1 MNLKS
6 KNILVTG
13 IASNRSISFSIAKI
27 LHEAGAN
34 VIVSYQNERL
44 KDRVIKLA
52 DDIGITNNA
61 YQCDLTNDDEI
72 LNMRNDIIEKFN
84 NLDGIV
90 HSAAFA
96 PREQL
101 NGKYLDNITKDG
113 FLIAHDVSVFT
124 FTALAKAFRDDLN
137 EKASLITL
145 SYIGAN
151 KVVQNYNVMGI
162 AKASLE
168 SSVKYLADSLG
179 EKNIRVN
186 AISAGPIKTL
196 AASGISG
203 FNKILDIYESKSP
216 IKANIT
222 SEDVAK
228 TAFFLLSD
236 YSTAIT
242 GQTIYVD
249 NGFNI
254 ILFPE
259 GTTSD
264 GNGVIEF
271 KSSMLECAFGNER
284 EISIQPITL
293 CYTKLNN
300 IPMGIYQR
308 RNIAWVGDTSMV
320 AAMANFLRSGRI
332 TVDIIFH
339 EIMNINNFENRK
351 DLAQYCE
358 KQIITGLNQMIKVN

>member
-27 LHEAGAN
+27 LQEAGAN

-72 LNMRNDIIEKFN
+72 LKMRNDIIEKFN

-113 FLIAHDVSVFT
+113 FLVAHDVSVYT

-203 FNKILDIYESKSP
+203 FNKILEIYE
-216 IKANIT
+216 
-222 SEDVAK
+222 
-228 TAFFLLSD
+228 
-236 YSTAIT
+236 
-242 GQTIYVD
+242 
-249 NGFNI
+249 
-254 ILFPE
+254 
-259 GTTSD
+259 
-264 GNGVIEF
+264 
-271 KSSMLECAFGNER
+271 R
-284 EISIQPITL
+284 
-293 CYTKLNN
+293 
-300 IPMGIYQR
+300 
-308 RNIAWVGDTSMV
+308 
-320 AAMANFLRSGRI
+320 
-332 TVDIIFH
+332 
-339 EIMNINNFENRK
+339 
-351 DLAQYCE
+351 
-358 KQIITGLNQMIKVN
+358 

>member
-27 LHEAGAN
+27 LHDAGAN

-44 KDRVIKLA
+44 KDRVIKLT

-61 YQCDLTNDDEI
+61 YQCDLTNDHEI

-203 FNKILDIYESKSP
+203 FNKILDI
-216 IKANIT
+216 
-222 SEDVAK
+222 
-228 TAFFLLSD
+228 
-236 YSTAIT
+236 
-242 GQTIYVD
+242 
-249 NGFNI
+249 
-254 ILFPE
+254 
-259 GTTSD
+259 
-264 GNGVIEF
+264 
-271 KSSMLECAFGNER
+271 
-284 EISIQPITL
+284 
-293 CYTKLNN
+293 
-300 IPMGIYQR
+300 
-308 RNIAWVGDTSMV
+308 
-320 AAMANFLRSGRI
+320 
-332 TVDIIFH
+332 
-339 EIMNINNFENRK
+339 
-351 DLAQYCE
+351 
-358 KQIITGLNQMIKVN
+358 

>member
-27 LHEAGAN
+27 LQEAGAN

-72 LNMRNDIIEKFN
+72 LKMRNDIIEKFN

-113 FLIAHDVSVFT
+113 FLVAHDVSVYT

-203 FNKILDIYESKSP
+203 FNKILDIYE
-216 IKANIT
+216 
-222 SEDVAK
+222 
-228 TAFFLLSD
+228 
-236 YSTAIT
+236 
-242 GQTIYVD
+242 
-249 NGFNI
+249 
-254 ILFPE
+254 
-259 GTTSD
+259 
-264 GNGVIEF
+264 
-271 KSSMLECAFGNER
+271 R
-284 EISIQPITL
+284 
-293 CYTKLNN
+293 
-300 IPMGIYQR
+300 
-308 RNIAWVGDTSMV
+308 
-320 AAMANFLRSGRI
+320 
-332 TVDIIFH
+332 
-339 EIMNINNFENRK
+339 
-351 DLAQYCE
+351 
-358 KQIITGLNQMIKVN
+358 

>member
-27 LHEAGAN
+27 LQEAGAN

-72 LNMRNDIIEKFN
+72 LKMRNDIIEKFN

-101 NGKYLDNITKDG
+101 SGKYLDNITKDG
-113 FLIAHDVSVFT
+113 FLIAHDVSSYT

-137 EKASLITL
+137 EKASLVTL

-179 EKNIRVN
+179 EKKIRVN

-196 AASGISG
+196 AAS
-203 FNKILDIYESKSP
+203 E
-216 IKANIT
+216 
-222 SEDVAK
+222 
-228 TAFFLLSD
+228 
-236 YSTAIT
+236 
-242 GQTIYVD
+242 
-249 NGFNI
+249 
-254 ILFPE
+254 
-259 GTTSD
+259 
-264 GNGVIEF
+264 
-271 KSSMLECAFGNER
+271 
-284 EISIQPITL
+284 
-293 CYTKLNN
+293 
-300 IPMGIYQR
+300 
-308 RNIAWVGDTSMV
+308 
-320 AAMANFLRSGRI
+320 
-332 TVDIIFH
+332 
-339 EIMNINNFENRK
+339 
-351 DLAQYCE
+351 
-358 KQIITGLNQMIKVN
+358 

>member
-72 LNMRNDIIEKFN
+72 LKMRNDIIEKFN

-113 FLIAHDVSVFT
+113 FLVAHDVSVYT
-124 FTALAKAFRDDLN
+124 FTALAKTFRDDLN

-203 FNKILDIYESKSP
+203 FNKILEIYEDKSP

-254 ILFPE
+254 I
-259 GTTSD
+259 G
-264 GNGVIEF
+264 
-271 KSSMLECAFGNER
+271 
-284 EISIQPITL
+284 
-293 CYTKLNN
+293 Y
-300 IPMGIYQR
+300 
-308 RNIAWVGDTSMV
+308 
-320 AAMANFLRSGRI
+320 
-332 TVDIIFH
+332 
-339 EIMNINNFENRK
+339 
-351 DLAQYCE
+351 
-358 KQIITGLNQMIKVN
+358 

>member
-27 LHEAGAN
+27 LQEAGAN

-72 LNMRNDIIEKFN
+72 LKMKNDIIEKFN

-113 FLIAHDVSVFT
+113 FLVAHDVSVYT

-203 FNKILDIYESKSP
+203 FNKILEIYKDKSP

-236 YSTAIT
+236 YSIAIT

-254 ILFPE
+254 I
-259 GTTSD
+259 G
-264 GNGVIEF
+264 
-271 KSSMLECAFGNER
+271 
-284 EISIQPITL
+284 
-293 CYTKLNN
+293 Y
-300 IPMGIYQR
+300 
-308 RNIAWVGDTSMV
+308 
-320 AAMANFLRSGRI
+320 
-332 TVDIIFH
+332 
-339 EIMNINNFENRK
+339 
-351 DLAQYCE
+351 
-358 KQIITGLNQMIKVN
+358 